1 MSWESERDKK
11 FHKVETFG
19 GLAYPTSKKSG
30 MAANLTTIIRAAA
43 PLLRPAQYAV
53 RLAKSAAERQEAYRL
68 RFHVFNLEL
77 QEGLQRSYDD
87 GQDVDPYD
95 AICDHLIVENID
107 SRIIGTYRLQT
118 GFAADRNLGFYSE
131 REFDFTPYRRLR
143 AEMLE
148 LGRACVHRDHRSF
161 EVVTALWRG
170 IGQYALEHGCRY
182 LVGCS
187 SLTSQDPAEG
197 WAAYRKMKAYLV
209 EPALQT
215 QALGKFQMPNAENVA
230 LDVKIPKL
238 LRTYLAVG
246 AKIAGE
252 PAIDRDFKTID
263 FLTWLDLRSL
273 TPAARMRYLGQ

>member
-11 FHKVETFG
+11 FQEVETFG
-19 GLAYPTSKKSG
+19 RLAYPTSKKSG

-53 RLAKSAAERQEAYRL
+53 RLARSAAERQEAYRL

-87 GQDVDPYD
+87 GQDVDGYD
-95 AICDHLIVENID
+95 AVCDHLIVED
-107 SRIIGTYRLQT
+107 QDGQIIGTYRLQT
-118 GFAADRNLGFYSE
+118 GFAADRNFGFYSE
-131 REFDFTPYRRLR
+131 REFDFTPYRSLR
-143 AEMLE
+143 AEILE

-170 IGQYALEHGCRY
+170 IGQYAREHGCRY

-187 SLTSQDPAEG
+187 SLTSQAPAEG
-197 WAAYRKMKAYLV
+197 WAAYRKMQAYLV

-215 QALGKFQMPNAENVA
+215 QAVGKFQMPDAENVA
-230 LDVKIPKL
+230 RDVKIPKL

-246 AKIAGE
+246 AKIASE

-263 FLTWLDLRSL
+263 FLTWLDLTSL